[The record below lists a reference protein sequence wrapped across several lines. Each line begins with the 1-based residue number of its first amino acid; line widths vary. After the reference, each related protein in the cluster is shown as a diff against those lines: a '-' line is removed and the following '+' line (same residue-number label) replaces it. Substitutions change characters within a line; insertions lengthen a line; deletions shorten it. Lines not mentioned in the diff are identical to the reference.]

1 MQGRMAKKDEKKTS
15 RRAGKTMKHDKRG
28 EREKKLSTGTTNGP
42 NCPPRLRF
50 CIVSATARLATRGH
64 GRAAN
69 AIFDAS
75 WHLNVKKKNE
85 KRGALATANVSF
97 TEAGMKILRCC
108 LKAAVEALASA
119 R

>member
-1 MQGRMAKKDEKKTS
+1 
-15 RRAGKTMKHDKRG
+15 MKHDKRG

-42 NCPPRLRF
+42 KCPPHLRF

-75 WHLNVKKKNE
+75 LHPKVKKKCE
-85 KRGALATANVSF
+85 KGGAVATTNVSF
-97 TEAGMKILRCC
+97 TTAEMTMLCFH
-108 LKAAVEALASA
+108 LKLDVKTLVSA
-119 R
+119 I